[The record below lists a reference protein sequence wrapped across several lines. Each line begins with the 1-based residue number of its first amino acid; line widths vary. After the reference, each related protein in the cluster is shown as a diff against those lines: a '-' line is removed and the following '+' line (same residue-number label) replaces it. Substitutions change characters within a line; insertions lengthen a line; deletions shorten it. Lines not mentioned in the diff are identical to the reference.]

1 MSGRRWFALLSTFV
15 VFSFFVQFARLP
27 LLQIKTVSADTA
39 DYVQV
44 LDVAGTSV
52 TIENQKFNNSDFV
65 FELKLQGCKDFNE
78 ANITVKF
85 NEENCIPSINAGRH
99 GVFYVDPYKVEPRH
113 TSASSVSGNTVSITT
128 KDRGVLDGHGKIRV
142 RMILNTE
149 AYLSSAAVVSVS
161 PEPTPSPT
169 PVPTNTPTPTPTN
182 TPTPTKAPTNTPTPT
197 KAPTNT
203 PTPTKKPTNTPTPT
217 KKPTN
222 TPTPTKRPTNTPT
235 PTKAPTNT
243 PTPTKK
249 PTNTPTPTKKP
260 TNTPTPTKRPTNTP
274 TPTKVPTNTPI
285 PTKKPTNTPIPTGK
299 PTNMPLPTQA
309 PTNTP
314 IPTQSPTNT
323 PIPTATPLPTVV
335 APGPIGDPTATPEP
349 TVTPEPTSTPSPV
362 PEATPTEAP
371 ETSEESSAEETD
383 APTDETAS
391 SETDPVTESSDGAEV
406 VLGVSKESGDNND
419 PSEPGGGKET
429 EVFIPTERPELS
441 TNASTAYKQKSQAGF
456 FIWFAILFVLVIAI
470 YLRYNHLAKKDMAF
484 VDICK
489 NFIPIPGRMNKGAST
504 NVSGSTMS
512 SAANGNIAP
521 SRSVASVGQSY
532 RPIKSTVR
540 KEPGAS
546 QDLSGKGPD
555 LNEK

>member
-52 TIENQKFNNSDFV
+52 TIENQKFNSSDFV

-149 AYLSSAAVVSVS
+149 AYLSSAVVVSVS

-222 TPTPTKRPTNTPT
+222 TPTPTKL
-235 PTKAPTNT
+235 
-243 PTPTKK
+243 
-249 PTNTPTPTKKP
+249 
-260 TNTPTPTKRPTNTP
+260 PTNTP
-274 TPTKVPTNTPI
+274 TPTKVPTT
-285 PTKKPTNTPIPTGK
+285 TPIPTGK
-299 PTNMPLPTQA
+299 PTNMPLPTQT

-391 SETDPVTESSDGAEV
+391 SETVPVTESSDGAEV

-504 NVSGSTMS
+504 NVSGSTTS